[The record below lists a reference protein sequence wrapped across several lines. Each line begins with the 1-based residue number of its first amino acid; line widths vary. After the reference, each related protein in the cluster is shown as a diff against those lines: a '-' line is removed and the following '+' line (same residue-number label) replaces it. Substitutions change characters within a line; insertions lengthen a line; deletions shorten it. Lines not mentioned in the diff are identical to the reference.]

1 MKRVFICIFLCGLTY
16 IAARSQNIA
25 LKTNLLYWATT
36 SFNAGAEVKIAK
48 KVDSR
53 PVCVLQS
60 IHLFRQQE
68 D

>member
-48 KVDSR
+48 K
-53 PVCVLQS
+53 
-60 IHLFRQQE
+60 
-68 D
+68 